1 MQIGMPLNAKTST
14 PFTPALRRLLNWLA
28 HPHILFWSLPYV
40 MVVLTIGTL
49 AQKNLGLYTAQKIYF
64 SEPILWLGFM
74 PAPGMPVVLGLITL
88 SLATKFFLSSL
99 WYWHKAGINLT
110 HLGVLLLMVGGLLT
124 FLTQR
129 EGFLLI
135 PEQGKTSII
144 RDYHHRVFTVRHE
157 DKILWQKNF
166 LALRAGD
173 SFDLPEN
180 MGRITVDKTC
190 LNCMPAMAEKPDGRR
205 GMAEKVTL
213 NAIAPEKE
221 NEQNIAG
228 AEITITG
235 QHTDINGTYVLMERM
250 AEHISFSDKDENMSL
265 HLGRFET
272 YLPFEVELN
281 HFAREFHPGT
291 SEPRAYRS
299 HVTIIESGQKWP
311 YVIEMNEPL
320 RYKGYTL
327 YQSSFVED
335 PKGVQTVLS
344 VVENKGRLFP
354 YIASL
359 LIFIGLLVHVLIRLR
374 HKSETSS

>member
-1 MQIGMPLNAKTST
+1 MNTENPAR
-14 PFTPALRRLLNWLA
+14 FTPALRRLLNWLV

-49 AQKNLGLYTAQKIYF
+49 AQKNLGLYAAQKIYF
-64 SEPILWLGFM
+64 AAPVVWLGFI
-74 PAPGMPVVLGLITL
+74 PAPGMPLVLGVITL
-88 SLATKFFLSSL
+88 SLAVKFFLSSP
-99 WYWHKAGINLT
+99 WHWHKAGINLT

-144 RDYHHRVFTVRHE
+144 RDYHHRVLTLRHE
-157 DKILWQKNF
+157 DNIIFQKDF
-166 LALRAGD
+166 LSLRPGD
-173 SFDLPEN
+173 SFDLPDD
-180 MGRITVDKTC
+180 MGHITVDKTC
-190 LNCMPAMAEKPDGRR
+190 LNCMPAMAENPDTRR

-213 NAIAPEKE
+213 NAIDPEKE

-235 QHTDINGTYVLMERM
+235 DQADINGTYVLMERM
-250 AEHISFSDKDENMSL
+250 AEKISFSGKNQNVSL

-299 HVTIIESGQKWP
+299 HVTIIEDGKKWP
-311 YVIEMNEPL
+311 HVIEMNEPL

-335 PKGVQTVLS
+335 PKGIQTVLS

-354 YIASL
+354 YISSL
-359 LIFIGLLVHVLIRLR
+359 LIFLGLLIHVLIRLR
-374 HKSETSS
+374 SRTGVSI